1 MRALGIEASWILAE
15 HEYVARQ
22 ESARSSLVKWATGRH
37 MLNNGVGD
45 ISHSL
50 VSVKYRSQKNGLESA
65 RAVGGAIDW

>member
-1 MRALGIEASWILAE
+1 MRALWIEASWILVE

-22 ESARSSLVKWATGRH
+22 ESARSSLVKWAIGRH

-50 VSVKYRSQKNGLESA
+50 VSVNIVRKRTDWKEGERQ
-65 RAVGGAIDW
+65 GGAID